1 MYSHV
6 LGAKAEVDEA
16 PTSAAAAASMVLRLN
31 IMVLVVGMYFLLQR
45 RLIMAAITA
54 RFMEWAKILA
64 SVIWRDVSGKDVTFM
79 VGLCGAYVSDD
90 FGTVRY
96 PCTNIN
102 GTPLPPSPSLIITT
116 LSHNSIN
123 KSTISVLEFVQ
134 PIVVDDACL
143 GPSI

>member
-1 MYSHV
+1 MIMMYSHV
-6 LGAKAEVDEA
+6 LGAKAEVDDA

-54 RFMEWAKILA
+54 RFMEWAKITTQSL
-64 SVIWRDVSGKDVTFM
+64 RQRRHLYE
-79 VGLCGAYVSDD
+79 GLCGAYVSDD

-143 GPSI
+143 GQSI